1 MAPSVFPHRGQLL
14 LPASAAGGA
23 PPHLAPPPGSHWLPS
38 AAADR
43 RLAEARV
50 ARRGPRPTL
59 SHWPTGASSA
69 GGARVRCAGGAA
81 GDAGKRSRGATS
93 RPRDVTP
100 GRFSSGFPQNARAGG
115 VTGDV
120 SDRRGCSGSIGPR
133 KCHGGGR
140 AAGHDGKRS
149 PVRHVTEGRPTDGRG
164 LREGAWPARGWGGV
178 SRRSHGAL
186 SASGA
191 LWGRGTPCAWPGGRP
206 PAAASTGRCRPA
218 PPPPPPLIPIVVE
231 QTGRGERAY
240 DIYSRLLRERI
251 ICVMGPIDD
260 SLASLVIA
268 QLLFLQSESNK
279 KPIHMYI
286 NSPGGAVTSGLAIY
300 DTMQYVLNPVCTW
313 CVGQAAS
320 MGSLLLAGGAPGQ
333 RHALPNARIMVHQPS
348 GGARGQATDI
358 AIQAEEILQLKR
370 QINGLYAKHTGQP
383 LAVIEAAMERD
394 RYLSP
399 VEAQEF
405 GLLDRVLVHP
415 PPRGEDEP
423 RLVQKEPPPPPD
435 TPPGGA

>member
-1 MAPSVFPHRGQLL
+1 MA
-14 LPASAAGGA
+14 AAG
-23 PPHLAPPPGSHWLPS
+23 P
-38 AAADR
+38 
-43 RLAEARV
+43 
-50 ARRGPRPTL
+50 RGT
-59 SHWPTGASSA
+59 TG
-69 GGARVRCAGGAA
+69 
-81 GDAGKRSRGATS
+81 
-93 RPRDVTP
+93 
-100 GRFSSGFPQNARAGG
+100 NA
-115 VTGDV
+115 V
-120 SDRRGCSGSIGPR
+120 
-133 KCHGGGR
+133 
-140 AAGHDGKRS
+140 
-149 PVRHVTEGRPTDGRG
+149 
-164 LREGAWPARGWGGV
+164 L
-178 SRRSHGAL
+178 
-186 SASGA
+186 
-191 LWGRGTPCAWPGGRP
+191 TPCAWPGGRP